1 MKIMAS
7 AFITSWEIYRETME
21 TVKYFIS
28 WAPKSLQM
36 VTVMKLKELLTPWK
50 KSYDKSRQHIK
61 KQRHYFAIKDLYSQS
76 YGFSSNHIGI
86 VRVGPWRM
94 LSAEEL
100 VLLNCGVGEIIEST
114 LDNKEFKPVNPKRNQ
129 SWIFIGRTDAEAA
142 ALILW
147 PPNVQ
152 RRLIV
157 KTLMLGMIKGR
168 RRRGRQRM
176 RWLGSIPDSMNLSLN
191 KLQEMVKDREAC
203 CAVVQGIAKSWTW
216 LSNWRKTKRFLH
228 GFYTS

>member
-7 AFITSWEIYRETME
+7 GFITSWEIYRETME

-36 VTVMKLKELLTPWK
+36 VTVMKLKELLIPWK

-61 KQRHYFAIKDLYSQS
+61 KQRHYFTIKDLYSQS

-86 VRVGPWRM
+86 VRVGPRRM

-114 LDNKEFKPVNPKRNQ
+114 LDNKEIKPVNPKTDQ
-129 SWIFIGRTDAEAA
+129 S
-142 ALILW
+142 
-147 PPNVQ
+147 
-152 RRLIV
+152 
-157 KTLMLGMIKGR
+157 
-168 RRRGRQRM
+168 
-176 RWLGSIPDSMNLSLN
+176 
-191 KLQEMVKDREAC
+191 
-203 CAVVQGIAKSWTW
+203 
-216 LSNWRKTKRFLH
+216 
-228 GFYTS
+228 